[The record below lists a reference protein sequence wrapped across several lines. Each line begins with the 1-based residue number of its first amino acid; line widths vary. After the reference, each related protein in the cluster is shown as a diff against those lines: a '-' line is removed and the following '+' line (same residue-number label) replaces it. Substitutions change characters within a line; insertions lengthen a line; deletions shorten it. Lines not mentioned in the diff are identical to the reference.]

1 MTLTT
6 APTPTRTSTPITIPT
21 HFGELPVGPPL
32 ARALAAMGYTV
43 PTPIQE
49 QAIPVL
55 RQRRDVLGQA
65 QTGTGK
71 TAGFGI
77 PLIEMIDTRVR
88 AVQAIVL
95 LPTRELCL
103 QVADEL
109 ARLGQYTGVR
119 VLAVY
124 GGVGLGRQIDTLARG
139 VHVVAGTPGRVED
152 LMARGALDLRN
163 VRMAVL
169 DEADRMLDV
178 GFLPAMERILSR
190 TPSARQTALFSAT
203 LPAEIRGLAQRHM
216 RDAVTV
222 AVDPERAT
230 VNEIE
235 QRIERVP
242 DGDKLTA
249 LRRHL
254 DSPGTRLA
262 LVFRRTTHKADK
274 LVRDLERGG
283 YRVGVLH
290 GRRSQ
295 GQRERVLAQLK
306 KGELQAL
313 VATDIA
319 ARGLDI
325 PGLTHVFNYDLPD
338 TPETYVHRIGR
349 TGRAGASGIAITL
362 VDPEDEEGLRE
373 IERYLARKRQDGGD
387 TAARPAARADGAQRS
402 GPSRRGHTG
411 RTPVPASQGNGQG
424 ARDDKR
430 FSRTRRAED
439 RGRQDNA
446 APTTGRPDTKPA
458 RDRNGWR
465 RPSS

>member
-1 MTLTT
+1 
-6 APTPTRTSTPITIPT
+6 
-21 HFGELPVGPPL
+21 
-32 ARALAAMGYTV
+32 MGYAT

-55 RQRRDVLGQA
+55 RERRDVLGQA

-77 PLIEMIDTRVR
+77 PLLEAIDTRAR
-88 AVQAIVL
+88 GVQAIVL

-163 VRMAVL
+163 VRVAVL

-178 GFLPAMERILSR
+178 GFLPAMERILGR
-190 TPSARQTALFSAT
+190 TPPTRQTALFSAT
-203 LPAEIRGLAQRHM
+203 MPEEIRGLAHRQM
-216 RDAVTV
+216 RDPVTV
-222 AVDPERAT
+222 AIEPERAT
-230 VNEIE
+230 VDEIE

-242 DGDKLTA
+242 DGDKLLA

-274 LVRDLERGG
+274 LARDLERGG

-306 KGELQAL
+306 AGQLQAL

-325 PGLTHVFNYDLPD
+325 PGLTHVFNFDLPD

-349 TGRAGASGIAITL
+349 TGRAGEQGIAITL
-362 VDPEDEEGLRE
+362 VASEDEDDWRA
-373 IERYLARKRQDGGD
+373 IQRYLARAGKAPGGAEPATTGAAQPRSGNARGRGRGGRAPQARQQAPAQQPDRSASPS
-387 TAARPAARADGAQRS
+387 TPTPARRTPPRSTPPAQPAA
-402 GPSRRGHTG
+402 
-411 RTPVPASQGNGQG
+411 GQG
-424 ARDDKR
+424 ATERSD
-430 FSRTRRAED
+430 STRST
-439 RGRQDNA
+439 
-446 APTTGRPDTKPA
+446 PP
-458 RDRNGWR
+458 RNGNWR
-465 RPSS
+465 RH